1 MYGSAVVVLNLVLF
15 VTGFK
20 IPKTTRKLAVVPST
34 IRAVLGILK
43 PVIGPQ
49 KCTTSIRGAVY
60 AALVCTQLYS
70 STIFSNIFSSSHEN
84 QCKIWFTEQQSST
97 FDNYVLHPKNHPK
110 NVLRNAVHFP
120 TLSRHNVRR
129 IQKELVLNWRN
140 DAVNAFMIMLANGW
154 DVILTCSTN
163 VIHKAFICIT
173 EAVSL
178 FQSIRVFPNVYRRCF
193 PDRKSRKYSDS
204 S

>member
-1 MYGSAVVVLNLVLF
+1 MLSTSTPVG
-15 VTGFK
+15 TGFK

-70 STIFSNIFSSSHEN
+70 STKFSNIFSSSHEN

-110 NVLRNAVHFP
+110 NVLRMLFISPHYRA
-120 TLSRHNVRR
+120 TMLGESKR
-129 IQKELVLNWRN
+129 NW
-140 DAVNAFMIMLANGW
+140 
-154 DVILTCSTN
+154 
-163 VIHKAFICIT
+163 
-173 EAVSL
+173 
-178 FQSIRVFPNVYRRCF
+178 Y
-193 PDRKSRKYSDS
+193 
-204 S
+204 

>member
-1 MYGSAVVVLNLVLF
+1 MYS
-15 VTGFK
+15 
-20 IPKTTRKLAVVPST
+20 
-34 IRAVLGILK
+34 
-43 PVIGPQ
+43 
-49 KCTTSIRGAVY
+49 
-60 AALVCTQLYS
+60 CTQLYS
-70 STIFSNIFSSSHEN
+70 STKFSNIFSSSHEN

-120 TLSRHNVRR
+120 TLSRHNVRG

-154 DVILTCSTN
+154 DVILTCFTN
-163 VIHKAFICIT
+163 VIYKAFICIM